1 MTAEVVV
8 RFRVHVARNDKCGLR
23 ALGLFPLVIP
33 GCAEGAGPESI
44 TTIVSIDSGLAALRR
59 PGMTSVTFPNSTV
72 KQRGRTHIRVP
83 AAQNASGSRQKS
95 RPRKRGR
102 RECRVQAAPMARLQ
116 QGKQAGSH
124 HRSSQYN
131 RHSLRDG
138 LRLIARSPRRPGFDC
153 LRRQRTRPAG
163 LIPASGDQDH
173 TPSPSAAVLLVQ
185 QRPDVHRIPHST
197 SVTIAIRPSCGARDG
212 GRETTYFRKTEA
224 EYFWPEGLTRFP
236 INPCRRANHLL
247 AAAPQF

>member
-1 MTAEVVV
+1 M
-8 RFRVHVARNDKCGLR
+8 
-23 ALGLFPLVIP
+23 P
-33 GCAEGAGPESI
+33 GA
-44 TTIVSIDSGLAALRR
+44 
-59 PGMTSVTFPNSTV
+59 
-72 KQRGRTHIRVP
+72 GRTHGPP
-83 AAQNASGSRQKS
+83 AT
-95 RPRKRGR
+95 RKAG
-102 RECRVQAAPMARLQ
+102 
-116 QGKQAGSH
+116 GSH

-236 INPCRRANHLL
+236 INRRDMPSGKSPIGGSTAILV
-247 AAAPQF
+247 AREQARPMRQRCPDTGVAFIAR